1 MEAQKGTRGTNLPEA
16 KAIVHFCSQML
27 NYFDIILI
35 SYFVSSYSLSLMT
48 RFKVKHRRRPVKLND
63 EHVLV

>member
-27 NYFDIILI
+27 NYFDIILCI
-35 SYFVSSYSLSLMT
+35 IVFFVFDDLSQSNT
-48 RFKVKHRRRPVKLND
+48 STTTTC
-63 EHVLV
+63 ETE